1 MSGEKLLAFWPKVLL
16 AAFSEQDAVSLLFI
30 ISYFSFYQE
39 YDFCPVSQ
47 PVSFLTQ
54 VIHFQAKFW
63 IYFSSTSPRERE
75 TLEFPEI

>member
-39 YDFCPVSQ
+39 YDFCPVS
-47 PVSFLTQ
+47 FLTQ

-63 IYFSSTSPRERE
+63 MYFSSTGPRERE
-75 TLEFPEI
+75 TLESPEI